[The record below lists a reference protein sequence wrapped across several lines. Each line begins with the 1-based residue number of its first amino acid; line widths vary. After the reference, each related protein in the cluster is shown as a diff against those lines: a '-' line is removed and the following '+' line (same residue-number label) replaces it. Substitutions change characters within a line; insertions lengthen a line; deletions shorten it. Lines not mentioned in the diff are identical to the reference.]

1 MGFFKKIFKGVKKV
15 FKKIGSGIKKAV
27 KKVGKF
33 MGKLGIVG
41 QIGLGLIL
49 PGIGSM
55 MGSMFGSLAGALSTS
70 SIGIV
75 RGAGQVINAAVNI
88 GTKAGNVF
96 SSITEGVTKVVGD
109 VVGATLNKIPGASN
123 LIKSATG
130 GRIDISS
137 KTFTKAWETT
147 QTAISD
153 VAASGR
159 DLFKMDTLTGANK
172 YLTQSAIEA
181 GDAALEGIDIESSY
195 TDAMLDD
202 IPQTMQPGFTPQE
215 SVIEQGLN
223 LPTAQATSEQT
234 LAEAVDSFR
243 AAQEATTG
251 VSTAAAQTT
260 AQPSL
265 LSQATTRAKE
275 ALVSAPERVIQT
287 AATSLA
293 TTPRDAI
300 IAAVQGA
307 PEVSYNI
314 RQGVIPDISGIASIG
329 QEYAQPSFD
338 PSSYFNQNEMFF
350 NQNPYGFGARLY
362 NDATYQRNMAAMGF
376 QVPMYGMG

>member
-1 MGFFKKIFKGVKKV
+1 MGFFRKIFKGVKKV

-96 SSITEGVTKVVGD
+96 SSITEGVTKVVGE
-109 VVGATLNKIPGASN
+109 VAGATLNKLGVKNIGNIN
-123 LIKSATG
+123 L
-130 GRIDISS
+130 SS
-137 KTFTKAWETT
+137 KTFSGAWETA

-159 DLFKMDTLTGANK
+159 DLFRMDTLTGANK

>member
-1 MGFFKKIFKGVKKV
+1 MGLFRKIVKGVKKV

-27 KKVGKF
+27 NKVGKF
-33 MGKLGIVG
+33 MGKMGIVG
-41 QIGLGLIL
+41 QIGLGLLL

-70 SIGIV
+70 SIGIL

-96 SSITEGVTKVVGD
+96 SSITDGVTKVVGD

-123 LIKSATG
+123 LIKGATG

-137 KTFTKAWETT
+137 KTFTNAWKTT

-153 VAASGR
+153 VASAGG

-195 TDAMLDD
+195 SDAMLDD

-223 LPTAQATSEQT
+223 LSTVQPVPEGT
-234 LAEAVDSFR
+234 LSEAVDSFR

-251 VSTAAAQTT
+251 VTAQTAAK
-260 AQPSL
+260 PSL

-275 ALVSAPERVIQT
+275 ALVSAPERAIQT
-287 AATSLA
+287 AVTSLA

-314 RQGVIPDISGIASIG
+314 RQGVIPDIQSIASIG
-329 QEYAQPSFD
+329 QEYAQPGFD
-338 PSSYFNQNEMFF
+338 ANAYFNQNEMFF